1 MLTEGLGNDDNK
13 MFFLFQP
20 AWKQA
25 LHWGEMQD
33 QLGNDTKLIQ
43 N

>member
-13 MFFLFQP
+13 IFFLSQP
-20 AWKQA
+20 CLKKT
-25 LHWGEMQD
+25 LHWGEMQG
-33 QLGNDTKLIQ
+33 QLGNDRKLIQ